1 MTAVIRK
8 AVTVKAQAARS
19 SDTPP
24 VSWVEMT
31 PAPPSPRA
39 VLDRLHGWSPEI
51 REGVVL
57 DARGRRLAGSAAL
70 AGPAREL
77 LEQAED
83 AQAVEVVMPRGAVYA
98 MRGNQRS
105 LAVVTT
111 RGVLS
116 GLVRYDLRMAL
127 RDLEGRP

>member
-1 MTAVIRK
+1 
-8 AVTVKAQAARS
+8 
-19 SDTPP
+19 
-24 VSWVEMT
+24 MT

-57 DARGRRLAGSAAL
+57 DALGRRLAGSAAL
-70 AGPAREL
+70 AGPARDL
-77 LEQAED
+77 LAQAPD
-83 AQAVEVVMPRGAVYA
+83 SHAVEVALPRGAVYA
-98 MRGNQRS
+98 MRGDTRS

-111 RGVLS
+111 RGAMP

-127 RDLEGRP
+127 RDLDTRVEKDDS

>member
-1 MTAVIRK
+1 
-8 AVTVKAQAARS
+8 
-19 SDTPP
+19 
-24 VSWVEMT
+24 MT

-70 AGPAREL
+70 AGPARDL
-77 LEQAED
+77 LAQAPD
-83 AQAVEVVMPRGAVYA
+83 AHAVEVALPRGAVYA
-98 MRGNQRS
+98 MRGDHRS

-111 RGVLS
+111 RGAMP

-127 RDLEGRP
+127 RDLDTRVEKDDS